1 MGLKDIVLYTG
12 VSLSLLLG
20 VATTVNIGLQKSRI
34 EFNQELI
41 EYIGKESW
49 TRKDASWFAGSI
61 NEDIAGLKM
70 KLEEMTKNS
79 AKETKGMIVEGLKG
93 SPGEPSADLG
103 SYSEIDRLLPKK
115 TEGAPGGCG
124 FGDLFDG
131 PGSQESGKKKDSA
144 YEHIQESLK
153 RSWEYIR
160 QIRENI
166 REGRKAVREANDL
179 LRAGSK
185 GGLDVPDVPV
195 MPKMPVIPRHLQE
208 ERASR
213 SEYRR
218 MLQNYQRV
226 IQYFARLRSQAKEGM
241 ETLEKGLQSLR
252 EGKVP
257 NTPDY
262 QPVLP
267 REDKKKEGEGPK
279 EEEK

>member
-20 VATTVNIGLQKSRI
+20 IGTTVNIGLQKSRI

-70 KLEEMTKNS
+70 KLEEMTEDS

-93 SPGEPSADLG
+93 STGEPSADLG
-103 SYSEIDRLLPKK
+103 NYSEIDELLPKRK
-115 TEGAPGGCG
+115 PEGAPGGCG

-131 PGSQESGKKKDSA
+131 PGTEKKKDSA

-166 REGRKAVREANDL
+166 REGRKAVREANEL
-179 LRAGSK
+179 LRSGSK
-185 GGLDVPDVPV
+185 GGLDIPDVPV
-195 MPKMPVIPRHLQE
+195 MPKMPVMRQQGKDGA
-208 ERASR
+208 ER
-213 SEYRR
+213 EYRQ
-218 MLQNYQRV
+218 MLKDYQRV
-226 IQYFARLRSQAKEGM
+226 IQYFARLRRHAKEGM
-241 ETLEKGLQSLR
+241 ETLEKGLQGLR

-257 NTPDY
+257 NTPEY

-267 REDKKKEGEGPK
+267 REDRKKEGGNSGED
-279 EEEK
+279 EK